1 MNRIDRYIM
10 TAIFGLSG
18 IVALG
23 LVSLYSFITF
33 VGEIDQQSD
42 RGVSVGRLFL
52 STIVLAPSAL
62 YVLMPLVAMLGTLLG
77 VGSLAAQSE
86 LTAMRAAG
94 YSNVRI
100 GIAGLMAGLALGM
113 VAVLL
118 GEQIAPA
125 AERYAEHIRRGD
137 DASPRTKPVWLRD
150 GFNVFYIRHLA
161 HEDRFSD
168 TEIYRFDESLRLHS
182 ALHVDKAKFV
192 RGKWQLSNVTGT
204 EFDERETKSVS
215 YPTLTLETGLSPD
228 LLKLYVLEAD
238 TVSMRG
244 LRRLIRYLD
253 ENGLDAEEQRLEL
266 WRKMIAPITIMAM
279 VVFAVPF
286 VFGPTRGGGA
296 GQRLLIGVLVG
307 VGFHLLNEVS
317 ANLGSLYGWSAPVA
331 AGAPTLALMIA
342 AVVRLVRSR

>member
-10 TAIFGLSG
+10 LSIFALSG

-23 LVSLYSFITF
+23 LVSLYSFISF
-33 VGEIDQQSD
+33 VGELDQQGD
-42 RGVSVGRLFL
+42 KGVSAGRIFL

-94 YSNVRI
+94 YSNLRI
-100 GIAGLMAGLALGM
+100 GGAGLMAGLALGL
-113 VAVLL
+113 VAMLL
-118 GEQIAPA
+118 GEQVAPA
-125 AERYAEHIRRGD
+125 AEHYAEQVRRGD
-137 DASPRTKPVWLRD
+137 AAGSRTKPVWLRD
-150 GFNVFYIRHLA
+150 GPNVFFIRRLSR
-161 HEDRFSD
+161 EDRFAD
-168 TEIYRFDESLRLHS
+168 AEIFRFDESLRLHS
-182 ALHVDKAKFV
+182 ALHVDEAKFA
-192 RGKWQLSNVTGT
+192 GNGWELSDVSGT
-204 EFDERETKSVS
+204 EFGEHGTKPVRHR
-215 YPTLTLETGLSPD
+215 TMTLETGLSPD

-238 TVSMRG
+238 TVSIRG
-244 LRRLIRYLD
+244 LHRLITYLD

-266 WRKMIAPITIMAM
+266 WRKVIAPITIMAM

-296 GQRLLIGVLVG
+296 GQRLLIGVMVG

-317 ANLGSLYGWSAPVA
+317 ANLGALYGWSAPVA

-342 AVVRLVRSR
+342 AAVRLARAR